1 MANPISSA
9 REEVVAASRSRSG
22 SNSGSIHRA
31 DLRSSSPEDF
41 ACQQQFQNLKSSFE
55 DLASERSRNRNRCGT
70 NVSKLKNIFNSAK
83 SEEKI
88 QTSHG
93 FASEVSPEYMQKRSV
108 DGSGVKPKESS
119 PTKTSPLL
127 KASNHVQRF
136 NSTRAMF
143 AKLEEETR
151 IAKERS
157 RKVGGRSR
165 NLSIT
170 SPIWSPTSSSSAS
183 PENRKR
189 SPSQESLGSSQGDSS
204 LKSKLNDTHS
214 SSDSKLSK
222 CNAKVDNNLKSSVKD
237 QFLRPR
243 GCSDPNLMIKDSVSQ
258 PNYNIP
264 DSESTI
270 VKSVASAESAAA
282 LVKNSITTGSP
293 TVHTSLK
300 SPAGSL
306 NDKNELCN
314 VSGNLLWKRKQ
325 MKRAVLLD
333 LDQCKVTSL
342 NVDKNR
348 DYSSQK
354 SLNDNLDSPESSVE
368 ETRTFSTPDSSV
380 SYPHSDNS
388 AACSTEDIPAGM
400 LSRDFQDEEN
410 EFSSYGLLEEI
421 ESDLSSR
428 GTQLLL
434 HSSHGIKKDADEIQM
449 EEEFHQFNQL
459 HQVPRVSDGLN
470 DGINDI
476 DKLSEVSSSDVTS
489 SYRNSVIEMT
499 SPQLEDSPTGAHKEF
514 LTTENRVQFPKVM
527 PSPTNTCVNVP
538 VVSPPVPPPRKS
550 IPKSPENKDLM
561 FISKTVSGCPVSADN
576 LSSKYSDLQGTNGEV
591 AKSAHPPMEYTSYEA
606 EDEES
611 SSQALSEKDILF
623 QITDEHTPVEAMTP
637 DEQDKLLSRDL
648 HQDYLS
654 PPRTHVSPGCILS
667 DEEAQEVAQLLAQR
681 EQGDGHEE
689 PDRIIDDNSISGC
702 REVRRILP
710 VPEDGSRKWR
720 CSEQSDVR
728 HGGGSQ
734 HDSQEDYEYDLME
747 GLSSDEEE
755 NIKISKVKFSR
766 EPIKVFSTWATFEY
780 DRRNEDVDPV
790 AASAEYELEKR
801 VDRMN
806 VFPVELQ
813 KGHDGLGLS
822 IIGMGVGADAGLE
835 KLGIFIKTLAP
846 SGAAQRDGRIKVND
860 QIIEVDGKSLVGVT
874 QAYAASVLRNT
885 SGTVRIQIGREKDP
899 SKSEVARLIQQA
911 LDQDRK
917 KEEMHRKDQERLER
931 LQSEFQSKDEA
942 EQQYDYDEN
951 GELEDEDDEEED
963 EEDEEEEDLEEEVEE
978 EEEEEE
984 EEDEEELGKE
994 FEEADQ
1000 SLEDPM
1006 AGEAT
1011 PLSMPS
1017 SELLSSPEETSK
1029 ASIEVFELEE
1039 SSSESISPDM
1049 ESQAMF
1055 VKLKELQYKNAVAE
1069 AELAK
1074 LKAKMILLE
1083 NAEGQKRHYEK
1094 KCEEMAQRLL
1104 EKEKSLENSRK
1115 EINRYQDLMENS
1127 QGQYIALEKKMQ
1139 GDYSILEKKYHKAKK
1154 LIKEFQQREKDFI
1167 QERESL
1173 LQQQAERDQQYN
1185 ALVKSLKDRI
1195 FQLEHDLAET
1205 QKAAG
1210 LPVAIP
1216 KESGSPSNQ
1225 RVEKTVVTMGNPTS
1239 LPKSPDNDLSLDT
1252 DTMSSG
1258 SEISISDVGLSP
1270 EAELLDSQV
1279 VIEKSGAKP
1288 QDLDAVPE
1296 TELLDISANR
1306 TKATLANVGSLAT
1319 RRPPTKKGK
1328 SECDSDQEDMEEN
1341 NEGIPEIQGEN
1352 TNNNIGNNGVDGVD
1366 GGDGGGLETWIK
1378 HDSDSTVRKC
1388 DSKRWKNRQQSDTA
1402 LIDPSSNSPGG
1413 TPCPVVSSADS
1424 SVTMTTTINTTATTT
1439 TTSTTSTATT
1449 TTNTTAITATTNTT
1463 ATAATTA
1470 SATTTTTT
1478 TTASDATSSSSSV
1491 NVACNQNPFTSLPEV
1506 VTVSESLTKVA
1517 VPIPE
1522 IQLNSVTV
1530 AVTSPS
1536 WTVQD
1541 PVVSADDEK
1550 ATLLPSPT
1558 CSLPASPT
1566 SLSSDTSLPTEPN
1579 STADPNLFRRDSHSD
1594 TSSSMSQTSYD
1605 PSKPVFKDLNSEIP
1619 DSSVPSTETTDTLDA
1634 VNSSKETVTLVSSRP
1649 LSGDRINSEGFTVSL
1664 FPSKFKRIG
1673 SAESWGKKKNKMKS
1687 HPIQLISSHSLET
1700 FPASYDYDSEPSS
1713 SSSGV
1718 VLLSS
1723 RPLEPDNFVSWNGN
1737 RTGAQPNI
1745 SIEHSPA
1752 STASNRSPDSKSNRY
1767 SLKSNLS
1774 SNPSEDSTLNKRS
1787 NQTNVGSITDWSHD
1801 HVCHW
1806 LQTLEMSQYIPSFHE
1821 KQISGK
1827 DLLLLDGSKLKTL
1840 GVSSSSDRNV
1850 LKKKIKEMKTAADKE
1865 RKQMEKERKAKEK
1878 EQKRLLKKK

>member
-499 SPQLEDSPTGAHKEF
+499 SPQIEDSPTGAHKEF

-689 PDRIIDDNSISGC
+689 PDRIIDDNSIS
-702 REVRRILP
+702 
-710 VPEDGSRKWR
+710 
-720 CSEQSDVR
+720 
-728 HGGGSQ
+728 GGSQ

-1352 TNNNIGNNGVDGVD
+1352 TNNNIGNNGVDG
-1366 GGDGGGLETWIK
+1366 GDGGGLETWIK
-1378 HDSDSTVRKC
+1378 HDR
-1388 DSKRWKNRQQSDTA
+1388 
-1402 LIDPSSNSPGG
+1402 
-1413 TPCPVVSSADS
+1413 
-1424 SVTMTTTINTTATTT
+1424 
-1439 TTSTTSTATT
+1439 
-1449 TTNTTAITATTNTT
+1449 
-1463 ATAATTA
+1463 
-1470 SATTTTTT
+1470 
-1478 TTASDATSSSSSV
+1478 
-1491 NVACNQNPFTSLPEV
+1491 
-1506 VTVSESLTKVA
+1506 
-1517 VPIPE
+1517 
-1522 IQLNSVTV
+1522 
-1530 AVTSPS
+1530 
-1536 WTVQD
+1536 
-1541 PVVSADDEK
+1541 
-1550 ATLLPSPT
+1550 
-1558 CSLPASPT
+1558 LPA
-1566 SLSSDTSLPTEPN
+1566 
-1579 STADPNLFRRDSHSD
+1579 FVHIRDSHSD

-1649 LSGDRINSEGFTVSL
+1649 LSGDRINSE
-1664 FPSKFKRIG
+1664 
-1673 SAESWGKKKNKMKS
+1673 
-1687 HPIQLISSHSLET
+1687 
-1700 FPASYDYDSEPSS
+1700 
-1713 SSSGV
+1713 
-1718 VLLSS
+1718 
-1723 RPLEPDNFVSWNGN
+1723 
-1737 RTGAQPNI
+1737 AQPNI
-1745 SIEHSPA
+1745 SIEHSSA

>member
-499 SPQLEDSPTGAHKEF
+499 SPQIEDSPTGAHKEF

-689 PDRIIDDNSISGC
+689 PDRIIDDNSIS
-702 REVRRILP
+702 
-710 VPEDGSRKWR
+710 
-720 CSEQSDVR
+720 
-728 HGGGSQ
+728 GGSQ

-1352 TNNNIGNNGVDGVD
+1352 TNNNIGNNGVDG
-1366 GGDGGGLETWIK
+1366 GDGGGLETWIK

-1402 LIDPSSNSPGG
+1402 PIDPSSNSPGG

-1649 LSGDRINSEGFTVSL
+1649 LSGDRINSE
-1664 FPSKFKRIG
+1664 
-1673 SAESWGKKKNKMKS
+1673 
-1687 HPIQLISSHSLET
+1687 
-1700 FPASYDYDSEPSS
+1700 
-1713 SSSGV
+1713 
-1718 VLLSS
+1718 
-1723 RPLEPDNFVSWNGN
+1723 
-1737 RTGAQPNI
+1737 AQPNI
-1745 SIEHSPA
+1745 SIEHSSA

>member
-499 SPQLEDSPTGAHKEF
+499 SPQIEDSPTGAHKEF

-689 PDRIIDDNSISGC
+689 PDRIIDDNSIS
-702 REVRRILP
+702 
-710 VPEDGSRKWR
+710 
-720 CSEQSDVR
+720 
-728 HGGGSQ
+728 GGSQ

-1239 LPKSPDNDLSLDT
+1239 LPKSP
-1252 DTMSSG
+1252 
-1258 SEISISDVGLSP
+1258 

-1352 TNNNIGNNGVDGVD
+1352 TNNNIGNNGVDG
-1366 GGDGGGLETWIK
+1366 GDGGGLETWIK
-1378 HDSDSTVRKC
+1378 HDR
-1388 DSKRWKNRQQSDTA
+1388 
-1402 LIDPSSNSPGG
+1402 
-1413 TPCPVVSSADS
+1413 
-1424 SVTMTTTINTTATTT
+1424 
-1439 TTSTTSTATT
+1439 
-1449 TTNTTAITATTNTT
+1449 
-1463 ATAATTA
+1463 
-1470 SATTTTTT
+1470 
-1478 TTASDATSSSSSV
+1478 
-1491 NVACNQNPFTSLPEV
+1491 
-1506 VTVSESLTKVA
+1506 
-1517 VPIPE
+1517 
-1522 IQLNSVTV
+1522 
-1530 AVTSPS
+1530 
-1536 WTVQD
+1536 
-1541 PVVSADDEK
+1541 
-1550 ATLLPSPT
+1550 
-1558 CSLPASPT
+1558 LPA
-1566 SLSSDTSLPTEPN
+1566 
-1579 STADPNLFRRDSHSD
+1579 FVHIRDSHSD

-1649 LSGDRINSEGFTVSL
+1649 LSGDRINSE
-1664 FPSKFKRIG
+1664 
-1673 SAESWGKKKNKMKS
+1673 
-1687 HPIQLISSHSLET
+1687 
-1700 FPASYDYDSEPSS
+1700 
-1713 SSSGV
+1713 
-1718 VLLSS
+1718 
-1723 RPLEPDNFVSWNGN
+1723 
-1737 RTGAQPNI
+1737 AQPNI
-1745 SIEHSPA
+1745 SIEHSSA

>member
-499 SPQLEDSPTGAHKEF
+499 SPQIEDSPTGAHKEF

-689 PDRIIDDNSISGC
+689 PDRIIDDNSIS
-702 REVRRILP
+702 
-710 VPEDGSRKWR
+710 
-720 CSEQSDVR
+720 
-728 HGGGSQ
+728 GGSQ

-1352 TNNNIGNNGVDGVD
+1352 TNNNIGNNGVDG
-1366 GGDGGGLETWIK
+1366 GDGGGLETWIK
-1378 HDSDSTVRKC
+1378 HDRLPAFVHIDSTVRKC

-1402 LIDPSSNSPGG
+1402 PIDPSSNSPGG

-1649 LSGDRINSEGFTVSL
+1649 LSGDRINSE
-1664 FPSKFKRIG
+1664 
-1673 SAESWGKKKNKMKS
+1673 
-1687 HPIQLISSHSLET
+1687 
-1700 FPASYDYDSEPSS
+1700 
-1713 SSSGV
+1713 
-1718 VLLSS
+1718 
-1723 RPLEPDNFVSWNGN
+1723 
-1737 RTGAQPNI
+1737 AQPNI
-1745 SIEHSPA
+1745 SIEHSSA